1 MNVETVPAPRRNHG
15 AGVHPATAGLTGLLV
30 LMFGAFIG
38 LGLLDGAGGVLWT
51 DVIDAFGVSKGVFG
65 LLSGLGLAV
74 SFPILIFGGRLAERF
89 DKRSLLAVSFAGM
102 AIASLGLLTGAGG
115 IAVFALCLIVRASSI
130 TLLDLSNNALA
141 MDYEQ
146 AANRHIMSPL
156 HAGFSGGTMLGAGIV
171 WVALAAG
178 GGYRAVYA
186 GLAVVFALAVL
197 WSLRVRRTVVLP
209 QRPRGDREAPTV
221 ALSLLRR
228 SDVRWFAAIT
238 GLAFAGESLIA
249 QWAGIYL
256 RDERD
261 FSARVGVFAI
271 AAYGFMMFVGRVT
284 NGPVTTRLGDRA
296 AILLQGGV
304 SLVGGILIASGGPP
318 AFAVVGCGLAGLG
331 LAGTGPTALSM
342 AGAAV
347 PGATAAASG
356 ATLAGGY
363 VGFAGAPVLAGLVAS
378 LFSAQVVMMG
388 VAVAGLLIVVMG
400 LRVPGGKPSLVGPT
414 ALIP

>member
-1 MNVETVPAPRRNHG
+1 LSVETVPVPPRESG
-15 AGVHPATAGLTGLLV
+15 ARVHPAAAGLAGLLA
-30 LMFGAFIG
+30 LMFAAFIG
-38 LGLLDGAGGVLWT
+38 LGLLDGAGGVLWA
-51 DVIDAFGVSKGVFG
+51 DVIAAFGVSKGVFG

-89 DKRSLLAVSFAGM
+89 DKRSLLAVSFGGM
-102 AIASLGLLTGAGG
+102 ALASLGLLTGAGG
-115 IAVFALCLIVRASSI
+115 IAVFALCLVVRASSV

-156 HAGFSGGTMLGAGIV
+156 HAGFSGGTMLGAGLV

-178 GGYRAVYA
+178 GGFRTVYLVLAAVF
-186 GLAVVFALAVL
+186 GLAVL
-197 WSLRVRRTVVLP
+197 WAVHVRHTVALP
-209 QRPRGDREAPTV
+209 KSPAATQEPPRV

-228 SDVRWFAAIT
+228 GDVRWFAAIT
-238 GLAFAGESLIA
+238 GLAFGGEALVA

-271 AAYGFMMFVGRVT
+271 AAYGLAMFIGRVT
-284 NGPVTTRLGDRA
+284 NGPVTTRLGDRG
-296 AILLQGGV
+296 AILLQGGIT
-304 SLVGGILIASGGPP
+304 LLGGVLIASGGP
-318 AFAVVGCGLAGLG
+318 AAVAVAGCGLAGLG

-347 PGATAAASG
+347 PNATGAASG

-378 LFSAQVVMMG
+378 LYSARVVMAG
-388 VAVAGLLIVVMG
+388 VALAGLLIVVMG
-400 LRVPGGKPSLVGPT
+400 LRVPRGRTSEE
-414 ALIP
+414 